1 MIRMPFTRCQDKYIM
16 HGTGASAQLFARR
29 GRRESL
35 HKHWVGWRLP
45 WRAPVADFYR
55 KISPLRMT
63 CSWYVHIGGSRHVKG
78 WSLGCGLRQPQSNH
92 RDIVINN
99 WDFKSIL
106 TTSQLG
112 NTVCL
117 HWGNPSKSSKQA
129 EKIRFFGFVWIH
141 CRLTKDSQNHQ
152 DIGRCKRLKHWW
164 LALAWTTDQNSG
176 CPDRW
181 GIYWTMAI

>member
-16 HGTGASAQLFARR
+16 HGTGQVLSCLRAGADANPCTSTGWDGGCLDVPP
-29 GRRESL
+29 SL
-35 HKHWVGWRLP
+35 IFIG
-45 WRAPVADFYR
+45 

-129 EKIRFFGFVWIH
+129 EKSDVGFVWIH

-164 LALAWTTDQNSG
+164 LALAWTATDQNSG
-176 CPDRW
+176 CLDRW